1 MQHNNKIE
9 YIGKSDKK
17 RNKLNALILCGIYD
31 IIVLSIK
38 AQNKNLFKN
47 ILLSPFYG
55 TALMI
60 E

>member
-1 MQHNNKIE
+1 MAQQAKL
-9 YIGKSDKK
+9 KK
-17 RNKLNALILCGIYD
+17 RNKPNALILCGIFD
-31 IIVLSIK
+31 IIALNIK

-47 ILLSPFYG
+47 ILMSPFYG

>member
-1 MQHNNKIE
+1 MAQQAKL
-9 YIGKSDKK
+9 KK
-17 RNKLNALILCGIYD
+17 RNKQNALILCGIYD
-31 IIVLSIK
+31 IIALNIK

-47 ILLSPFYG
+47 ILPSPFYG